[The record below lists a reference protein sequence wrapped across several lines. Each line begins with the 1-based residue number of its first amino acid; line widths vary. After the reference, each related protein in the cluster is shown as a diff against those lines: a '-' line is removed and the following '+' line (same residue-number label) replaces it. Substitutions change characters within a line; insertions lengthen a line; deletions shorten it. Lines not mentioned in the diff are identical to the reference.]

1 MQHQSLPSRD
11 ASQREWTDQDFL
23 TAVAVGATAV
33 LWPVGVLL
41 AWANPRWRLVD
52 KVVATMLPLAGLILS
67 VVVLPAGARGFGL
80 SAPSGVG
87 AAVEVAHYA
96 ALMGAPLVAALYLG
110 IRAGLS
116 RRLLAVL
123 LAVALVV
130 LALGQVAFILGERLR
145 PGGM

>member
-1 MQHQSLPSRD
+1 
-11 ASQREWTDQDFL
+11 
-23 TAVAVGATAV
+23 
-33 LWPVGVLL
+33 
-41 AWANPRWRLVD
+41 
-52 KVVATMLPLAGLILS
+52 
-67 VVVLPAGARGFGL
+67 VLPAGARGFGL